1 MDNASAAVAV
11 SERPLRRDQ
20 SALVEAHLA
29 PLFQSDDPAIVAI
42 AVSLRSEVRRS
53 TSPDNGWDFSMIG
66 LRENRA
72 VVSHL
77 RKESARPLVAL
88 EVWAV
93 IIEHLQRDSSVIPLT
108 RAQIAAEVG
117 VSPANVSEV
126 MSELF
131 KFGAILRQ
139 RVPSSGVRGPGI
151 VRYSV
156 NPWFATRLPKGVRAD
171 EQAKVPRPKA
181 RAKLRAIE
189 GGLSSERRSRASVVP
204 PPVV

>member
-1 MDNASAAVAV
+1 MDNASARSVP
-11 SERPLRRDQ
+11 SDRPLRRDQ
-20 SALVEAHLA
+20 SLMIEAQLA
-29 PLFQSDDPAIVAI
+29 PLFESDDPAVLAM
-42 AVSLRSEVRRS
+42 AAAFRADLRRS
-53 TSPDNGWDFSMIG
+53 TAPDNGWDFSMIG

-77 RKESARPLVAL
+77 RKASARPLVAL

-108 RAQIAAEVG
+108 RAEIAREVG

-131 KFGAILRQ
+131 KFGAILRE
-139 RVPSSGVRGPGI
+139 RVPSPGVRGPGV

-171 EQAKVPRPKA
+171 EQAKVPRPKM
-181 RAKLRAIE
+181 RAKLRTIE
-189 GGLSSERRSRASVVP
+189 GGLSSERRSRAPAVRPAVL
-204 PPVV
+204 